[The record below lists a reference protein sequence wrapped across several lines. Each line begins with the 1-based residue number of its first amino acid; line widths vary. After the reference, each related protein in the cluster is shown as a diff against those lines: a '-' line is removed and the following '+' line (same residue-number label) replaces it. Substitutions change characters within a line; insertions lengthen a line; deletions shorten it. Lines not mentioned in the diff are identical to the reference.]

1 MHAWITIIVL
11 AIRAPRI
18 PNVIVIA
25 IAVILLLLNIA
36 RILRVVPIAASNW
49 VKVTSI
55 SKGFLDASWPDELG
69 LRFS

>member
-1 MHAWITIIVL
+1 
-11 AIRAPRI
+11 
-18 PNVIVIA
+18 
-25 IAVILLLLNIA
+25 VILLLLNIA